1 VPCQVAN
8 VSLGPCGPDDRAVR
22 AHPEPSPPQKV
33 SHGTHFRLDR
43 KFGRA
48 ENKNRPTQDA
58 YANCTGR
65 MSRVVNGNRRRGESD
80 FTAHRFQPQ
89 PPNIRR
95 PRRATWTEGRAVF
108 IGHDD
113 VSGTLDGLSSAGT
126 AGEQPATSVTR
137 KRFQP
142 VEDRRGRRWL
152 TRPRIRGHVWGC
164 RGRRHDLRRQ

>member
-1 VPCQVAN
+1 VCSVRSQMCH
-8 VSLGPCGPDDRAVR
+8 LGRAVQMIAPCVLILNLPR
-22 AHPEPSPPQKV
+22 
-33 SHGTHFRLDR
+33 RR
-43 KFGRA
+43 KCRTGHTFGLTESSVMAKIRTPA
-48 ENKNRPTQDA
+48 PTGYRCGHVEGCYEQRNDAVMVIVRPTA
-58 YANCTGR
+58 S
-65 MSRVVNGNRRRGESD
+65 SRNP
-80 FTAHRFQPQ
+80 T
-89 PPNIRR
+89 NIRR
-95 PRRATWTEGRAVF
+95 PCRATWTEGRAVF

>member
-1 VPCQVAN
+1 VQCQVAN

-43 KFGRA
+43 KFGDG
-48 ENKNRPTQDA
+48 ENKNARTDRISMRACRRLLRAAQ
-58 YANCTGR
+58 
-65 MSRVVNGNRRRGESD
+65 RRGESNCK
-80 FTAHRFQPQ
+80 AHRFFAQ

-108 IGHDD
+108 IGQYD